1 MRATII
7 AVGSELLGSSRTDTN
22 SLRLAACL
30 AEYGVEVVRK
40 VIVGDRLEDV
50 EGEVRRAQSESS
62 LVLMT
67 GGLGPTQDDLTRA
80 AVAGALG
87 RDLKRDPAIVEDIRA
102 KFARF
107 GREMPAVNERQAE
120 VIAGASVLD
129 NPRGTAPGLRLEDDG
144 TTIFLFPGVPSEL
157 EGLVEG
163 ALVPWLEQHGPGGG
177 FERRVFRVA
186 CVGESDLEERLGPFY
201 ERFGDEGVSLLP
213 SAGEVAVGLVVGGSP
228 AERGAWLEPRER
240 LLERILGETV
250 FARRSD
256 ESLEEVVGRLLAAGG
271 KTVATAESCT
281 GGGIA
286 ARLTAVPGS
295 SAYFVGALVTYSNE
309 AKVSLLGVPAPL
321 IEEHGAVSAEVAE
334 AMARGVC
341 GGLGTDYGLAVTG
354 IAGPGGG
361 TEEKPVGTVYVALAS
376 DVGSRVSGRRL
387 LLPGDRRRIRRL
399 TSQWALDLL
408 RRKLLRAGI
417 AAQDGH
423 SGESHQRIR

>member
-30 AEYGVEVVRK
+30 AEHGVEVARK
-40 VIVGDRLEDV
+40 VIVGDQLEDL
-50 EGEVRRAQSESS
+50 EREVRRAQSESS

-67 GGLGPTQDDLTRA
+67 GGLGPTQDDLTRL

-107 GREMPAVNERQAE
+107 GREMPAVNERQADLIE
-120 VIAGASVLD
+120 GASVLD
-129 NPRGTAPGLRLEDDG
+129 NPRGTAPGLCLEDDG
-144 TTIFLFPGVPSEL
+144 TTIFLFPGVPNEL
-157 EGLVEG
+157 EGLVER
-163 ALVPWLEQHGPGGG
+163 ALVPWLEEHGPGGG

-186 CVGESDLEERLGPFY
+186 CLGESDLEERLEPFY
-201 ERFGDEGVSLLP
+201 ERFGDDGVSLLP

-228 AERGAWLEPRER
+228 AQRDAWLEPRER
-240 LLERILGETV
+240 LLESILGERV

-256 ESLEEVVGRLLAAGG
+256 ASLEEVVGRLLAAGG

-295 SAYFVGALVTYSNE
+295 SAYFAGALVTYSNE
-309 AKVSLLGVPAPL
+309 AKMSLLGVAARL

-341 GGLGTDYGLAVTG
+341 ARLGTDYGLAVTG

-361 TEEKPVGTVYVALAS
+361 TEEKPVGTVHVALAS
-376 DVGSRVSGRRL
+376 DRGSRISGRRL

-399 TSQWALDLL
+399 TSQWSLDLL
-408 RRKLLRAGI
+408 RRKLLRAETSTQ
-417 AAQDGH
+417 ADL
-423 SGESHQRIR
+423 SGESPQRVR